1 MLITPHEINTMK
13 DAINA
18 AYGDVVTFGLGL
30 GYFAYMCSIK
40 ENVTSVT
47 IVEKD
52 EKIINL
58 FKKHILPQFEHK
70 DKIKIIHEDAITYC
84 DKHFNH
90 NYAFVD
96 LWRDTNDGLE
106 LYLKTKKRSRIHL
119 NTKFDYWIEKS
130 MLQIIRRAMITMF
143 YEYINDIEVNVENT
157 YFDYVVNR
165 LKKIYDIVPLVSFES
180 ILSILTDQKMYYLS
194 EMI

>member
-13 DAINA
+13 DAINY

-52 EKIINL
+52 ENIINL

-70 DKIKIIHEDAITYC
+70 EKIKIVHEDAIEYC
-84 DKHFNH
+84 DKYFNH

-106 LYLKTKKRSRIHL
+106 LYLKIKKLSRVHL
-119 NTKFDYWIEKS
+119 TTKFDYWIEKS

-143 YEYINDIEVNVENT
+143 YEYINGIEVNEENT
-157 YFDYVVNR
+157 HFDYVVNR